1 MLWWVSCGR
10 KRPRCRQ
17 GLRYTQAVRPWGAA
31 PLGEHSGTP
40 SQGAVAGWQKG
51 GSQMCLTRGHLL
63 VLQAPKD
70 ADAQSKG
77 LVSSWSV
84 WFYEGLGGL
93 SELLSLSINHLS
105 EMPLLCLDL
114 NDGNWKPSPQACF
127 PSPNFPTDVPLGLW
141 EAQDV
146 LGLTKT
152 PKISRL
158 CGLEQR
164 TVHISGCPSCIPGVN
179 QVEAKWFLVQF
190 QQTLQAEKPSGCPQ
204 PHSQQAHRGVSKS
217 HLRPSCYRKAPAR
230 PARPA
235 HETQRDRVTASSIQ
249 RYRSGAG
256 SCRSHGQNLPSARK
270 VK

>member
-1 MLWWVSCGR
+1 M
-10 KRPRCRQ
+10 
-17 GLRYTQAVRPWGAA
+17 
-31 PLGEHSGTP
+31 
-40 SQGAVAGWQKG
+40 
-51 GSQMCLTRGHLL
+51 
-63 VLQAPKD
+63 APKCASPED
-70 ADAQSKG
+70 TSIFSKPPKMLMHSPKDWFLAG
-77 LVSSWSV
+77 LSV
-84 WFYEGLGGL
+84 FTRDFGGL

-141 EAQDV
+141 EAQAV
-146 LGLTKT
+146 LGLTKP

-190 QQTLQAEKPSGCPQ
+190 QQTLQEEKPSGCPQ
-204 PHSQQAHRGVSKS
+204 LHSQQAHRDVSKS

-249 RYRSGAG
+249 R
-256 SCRSHGQNLPSARK
+256 
-270 VK
+270 